1 MSLLVEC
8 PSCKYRNSTKAKL
21 CRKCDYRIGKASSKC
36 YWIDYRANGK
46 RRRERIGTS
55 KRASEH
61 RLREVLSAITE
72 GRHITQNK
80 NAQVTLRQLR
90 DWYYELTEVMQKR
103 SYPDIKTCINN
114 VINKLGEDI
123 LVSELE
129 LSMVENYRKYRLI
142 ETTRL
147 KRPVKPSTINRD
159 VANFRAM
166 LNKAVDYKII
176 DSNPIGRIK
185 QLEENNVRKRVLSTV
200 EFERLYECCPASIK
214 GPVLIAF
221 YLPMRRAEILNMQW
235 EEIDF
240 VHEFLRLGRDR
251 TKNKE
256 GRVIPLHPRIKEYL
270 QGLPHPI
277 HGGYVFELRKWKR
290 KAYLKAVK
298 EAGLCDFTFHD
309 LRHCAINNLR
319 LAGNDHFLI
328 KQMSGHKTD
337 SAFRRYNLV
346 TEEEI
351 SRVKWYE
358 EEKNVDTYMDTNS
371 TIKD

>member
-90 DWYYELTEVMQKR
+90 DGYYELTEVMQKR

-185 QLEENNVRKRVLSTV
+185 QLEENNV
-200 EFERLYECCPASIK
+200 
-214 GPVLIAF
+214 
-221 YLPMRRAEILNMQW
+221 
-235 EEIDF
+235 
-240 VHEFLRLGRDR
+240 
-251 TKNKE
+251 
-256 GRVIPLHPRIKEYL
+256 
-270 QGLPHPI
+270 
-277 HGGYVFELRKWKR
+277 
-290 KAYLKAVK
+290 
-298 EAGLCDFTFHD
+298 
-309 LRHCAINNLR
+309 
-319 LAGNDHFLI
+319 
-328 KQMSGHKTD
+328 
-337 SAFRRYNLV
+337 
-346 TEEEI
+346 
-351 SRVKWYE
+351 
-358 EEKNVDTYMDTNS
+358 
-371 TIKD
+371 

>member
-8 PSCKYRNSTKAKL
+8 PSCKYRNSTTAKL

-46 RRRERIGTS
+46 CRRERIGTS

-72 GRHITQNK
+72 DRHITQNK

-90 DWYYELTEVMQKR
+90 DWYHELTEVMQKR

-240 VHEFLRLGRDR
+240 VHEFLRLGKDR

-256 GRVIPLHPRIKEYL
+256 GRVIR
-270 QGLPHPI
+270 Q
-277 HGGYVFELRKWKR
+277 
-290 KAYLKAVK
+290 
-298 EAGLCDFTFHD
+298 
-309 LRHCAINNLR
+309 
-319 LAGNDHFLI
+319 AGNAWRIGLVFVHCNPLMNNSGLNLKKGRSLFICSVSTHAAIQVAFLKNIPNDDIDLVLLNLPIRKHHFLI
-328 KQMSGHKTD
+328 
-337 SAFRRYNLV
+337 
-346 TEEEI
+346 I
-351 SRVKWYE
+351 
-358 EEKNVDTYMDTNS
+358 NS
-371 TIKD
+371 EQIV

>member
-1 MSLLVEC
+1 MGFD
-8 PSCKYRNSTKAKL
+8 PKL
-21 CRKCDYRIGKASSKC
+21 
-36 YWIDYRANGK
+36 
-46 RRRERIGTS
+46 
-55 KRASEH
+55 
-61 RLREVLSAITE
+61 
-72 GRHITQNK
+72 
-80 NAQVTLRQLR
+80 
-90 DWYYELTEVMQKR
+90 
-103 SYPDIKTCINN
+103 
-114 VINKLGEDI
+114 
-123 LVSELE
+123 
-129 LSMVENYRKYRLI
+129 NY
-142 ETTRL
+142 
-147 KRPVKPSTINRD
+147 
-159 VANFRAM
+159 
-166 LNKAVDYKII
+166 
-176 DSNPIGRIK
+176 
-185 QLEENNVRKRVLSTV
+185 QTV

-270 QGLPHPI
+270 QGLPRPI
-277 HGGYVFELRKWKR
+277 QGGYVFELRKWKR

-298 EAGLCDFTFHD
+298 EAGLGDFTFHD